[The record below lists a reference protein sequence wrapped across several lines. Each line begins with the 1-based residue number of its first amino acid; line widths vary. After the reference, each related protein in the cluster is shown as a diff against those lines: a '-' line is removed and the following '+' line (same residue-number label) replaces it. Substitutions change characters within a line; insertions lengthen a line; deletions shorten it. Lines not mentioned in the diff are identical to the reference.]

1 MIRIIRLFYIHW
13 LASPAFPQEENGAGI
28 SSADPFYNAKA
39 MEWTINGSSIPSSKT
54 QLWAPKIVCR
64 PRELSPL
71 EYTGLPTYMMIITE
85 GMEQGEFEGE
95 ERAYRR
101 RLLNLML
108 VYRALF
114 MVAAF

>member
-1 MIRIIRLFYIHW
+1 MVRIIRLFYIHW
-13 LASPAFPQEENGAGI
+13 LASPAFPREQNSAGI
-28 SSADPFYNAKA
+28 SSADPLHNVKA
-39 MEWTINGSSIPSSKT
+39 MEWTINGSSIPSSHT

-64 PRELSPL
+64 PRELSPP
-71 EYTGLPTYMMIITE
+71 EYIGLPTYMMIITE
-85 GMEQGEFEGE
+85 GMEQGEFDGE

-114 MVAAF
+114 MVAEF